1 MPLVKEPSAAAVV
14 LGQRVRELR
23 TKRRLTQQSL
33 AEAAGIPQTHVS
45 AIELGVMLPSLIT
58 VIRLA
63 IALDCKVA
71 TLVASFDKTDLSSLL
86 PK

>member
-1 MPLVKEPSAAAVV
+1 VKEASAAAVV

-23 TKRRLTQQSL
+23 TKRHLTQQAL

-63 IALDCKVA
+63 IVLDCKVA
-71 TLVASFDKTDLSSLL
+71 TLVASLDKAGLASLL

>member
-1 MPLVKEPSAAAVV
+1 
-14 LGQRVRELR
+14 
-23 TKRRLTQQSL
+23 
-33 AEAAGIPQTHVS
+33 
-45 AIELGVMLPSLIT
+45 MLPSLIT

-71 TLVASFDKTDLSSLL
+71 TLVASFDKTDLASLL

>member
-1 MPLVKEPSAAAVV
+1 VKEPSAAAVV
-14 LGQRVRELR
+14 LGKRVRELR
-23 TKRRLTQQSL
+23 SKHQLTQQSL

-63 IALDCKVA
+63 IALDCRVA
-71 TLVASFDKTDLSSLL
+71 TLVAPFDKTDLASLL

>member
-1 MPLVKEPSAAAVV
+1 VKEPSAAAVV

-23 TKRRLTQQSL
+23 TKRRLTQKAL

-45 AIELGVMLPSLIT
+45 AIETGVMLPSLIT

-63 IALDCKVA
+63 IALDCKV
-71 TLVASFDKTDLSSLL
+71 TSLVAPFDKADLASLL

>member
-1 MPLVKEPSAAAVV
+1 MKEAGAAAVL

-23 TKRRLTQQSL
+23 TKRHLTQQAL

-63 IALDCKVA
+63 IALGCRVA
-71 TLVASFDKTDLSSLL
+71 MLVAPFDKTDLGALL
-86 PK
+86 SK